1 MFGAE
6 NLDVLVRTV
15 SATPKEYISGLRQA
29 VPDGVLVDG
38 NEITVESGSVSIHIA
53 IDVLPDYVIALMR
66 LLRVFP
72 SHLTDGR
79 QRALPA
85 LRLSFGE
92 RHHRS
97 KPSSDG
103 STCVIESALTY
114 FTTPESASITWNIL
128 E

>member
-29 VPDGVLVDG
+29 VPDGVSVDG

-66 LLRVFP
+66 LP
-72 SHLTDGR
+72 SLQATWTFRSGSHDE
-79 QRALPA
+79 RAECL
-85 LRLSFGE
+85 
-92 RHHRS
+92 HRIDWS
-97 KPSSDG
+97 MKRG
-103 STCVIESALTY
+103 GG
-114 FTTPESASITWNIL
+114 
-128 E
+128 

>member
-29 VPDGVLVDG
+29 VPDGVSVDG

-66 LLRVFP
+66 LP
-72 SHLTDGR
+72 SLQATWTFRSGSHDE
-79 QRALPA
+79 RAKCL
-85 LRLSFGE
+85 
-92 RHHRS
+92 HRIDWS
-97 KPSSDG
+97 MKRG
-103 STCVIESALTY
+103 GG
-114 FTTPESASITWNIL
+114 
-128 E
+128 

>member
-66 LLRVFP
+66 LP
-72 SHLTDGR
+72 SLQATWTFRSGSHDE
-79 QRALPA
+79 RAECL
-85 LRLSFGE
+85 
-92 RHHRS
+92 HRIDWS
-97 KPSSDG
+97 MKRG
-103 STCVIESALTY
+103 GG
-114 FTTPESASITWNIL
+114 
-128 E
+128 